1 VVSKQKQ
8 PWQQQE
14 RPCPAREIK
23 NLMVRKDTHGRLSTL
38 NAQRS
43 TTLANRWNKFIGCVC
58 VHFMGAGKVIR
69 KHHRQIG
76 QLFRRESHNGAERN
90 QRSPSRLRS
99 DLELELETKLI

>member
-1 VVSKQKQ
+1 MGG
-8 PWQQQE
+8 
-14 RPCPAREIK
+14 C
-23 NLMVRKDTHGRLSTL
+23 
-38 NAQRS
+38 QRS
-43 TTLANRWNKFIGCVC
+43 TLSAQRLWPTDGTSLTGVCVC

-76 QLFRRESHNGAERN
+76 QLFRRETHNGAERN